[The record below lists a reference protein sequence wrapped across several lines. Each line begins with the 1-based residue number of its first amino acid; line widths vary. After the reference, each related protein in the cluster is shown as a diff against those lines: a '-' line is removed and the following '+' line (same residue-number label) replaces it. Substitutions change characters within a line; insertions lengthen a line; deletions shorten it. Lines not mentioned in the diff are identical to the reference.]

1 MTVAED
7 DIKAYGRVVARAFLT
22 KVTVRQVV
30 ESAEAAANR
39 RASTTIYAD
48 RPGGIL
54 GEIIVQ
60 RLGHFVDPSLN
71 PSNGMDVF
79 GTGSVMEDN
88 CRIGESWE
96 DRVKEAARQIVMK
109 EWNLPEDYCPHQM
122 AVREMAGLVRAL
134 RSLKGRSKAAELFEV
149 VQGALLV
156 EEDSQRSLA
165 AGEPSSNF
173 LFEDRIGEIIQKA
186 GFPEIPGY
194 DKSV

>member
-1 MTVAED
+1 
-7 DIKAYGRVVARAFLT
+7 
-22 KVTVRQVV
+22 
-30 ESAEAAANR
+30 
-39 RASTTIYAD
+39 
-48 RPGGIL
+48 
-54 GEIIVQ
+54 
-60 RLGHFVDPSLN
+60 
-71 PSNGMDVF
+71 MDVF